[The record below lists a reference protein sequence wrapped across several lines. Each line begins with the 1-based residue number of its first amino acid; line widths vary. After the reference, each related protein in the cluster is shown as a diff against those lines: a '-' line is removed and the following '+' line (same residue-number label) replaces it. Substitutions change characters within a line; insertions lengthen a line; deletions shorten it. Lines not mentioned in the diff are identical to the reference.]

1 MAIIFPQSPYVNQT
15 YQSGNSTW
23 TWNGQQWD
31 LSAVNYVTAT
41 GLTNTLSLYATQ
53 AFVNTAL
60 TNSAS
65 VSVSDSTPSVTT
77 TGSLWFNST
86 DCSLYVYYKD
96 GTTNQWIQPAINL
109 YGSGSSGGGSSTVSA
124 ATTSQLGGVII
135 PAVGTSGIT
144 NSSGTIGLAVAD
156 TTQLGGVKVDGTTIT
171 INAGVISSVASLS
184 SLSDVNTTGA
194 ADGQVLKYSTTQSKW
209 IPAADLTGAGGSGI
223 GLTSLSVSVASPSGT
238 GTMSY
243 NNATG
248 VFTFTPPA
256 LSNYATTASLSAY
269 ATTASLSS
277 YATTASLSSYAL
289 ASSVTSLIPSQAS
302 NSGKYLTTN
311 GATLSWATITGTALS
326 ALSDVNISSVS
337 DGQVLKYN
345 AAQAKWT
352 PAADLTAN
360 GGGGVAL
367 TSFSV
372 STASA
377 GGNGGLAYDNTTGVF
392 TYTPP
397 FIVSYTLPT
406 ATVGTSSTGTL
417 GGVKV
422 DGTTITI
429 TNGVISGAQA
439 GVTSVVAGTG
449 YITANTSNGVVTIN
463 NTLTALN
470 SLADANALVT
480 NGTNHTID
488 KIAIQAAARFDVLFL
503 GNTAYTML
511 NFVSGNNPT
520 LYALSGTCIAFNL
533 QVIGHPFVLQ
543 TTGGV
548 DLDWTTTNTYG
559 TLVHVSTTGTV
570 SSGAGAMGKVTG
582 TLYWNITPAFAGT
595 VRYQCSL
602 HSAMRG
608 NIVVKNITSLA

>member
-1 MAIIFPQSPYVNQT
+1 MAILFPQSPYVNQT

-23 TWNGQQWD
+23 TWNGEQWD
-31 LSAVNYVTAT
+31 LSAGTYVTPT
-41 GLTNTLSLYATQ
+41 GLTTALSSYATQ
-53 AFVNTAL
+53 TFVNTAL

-109 YGSGSSGGGSSTVSA
+109 YGSGSSGGGTTTLSA

-144 NSSGTIGLAVAD
+144 NSSGTISLAVAD

-171 INAGVISSVASLS
+171 INAGVISSALSLS
-184 SLSDVNTTGA
+184 ALSDVNTSGA

-209 IPAADLTGAGGSGI
+209 IPASDLTGAGGSGI
-223 GLTSLSVSVASPSGT
+223 GLTSLSVSVGSPSGT

-256 LSNYATTASLSAY
+256 LSAYATTATLSTY

-277 YATTASLSSYAL
+277 YATTASLN
-289 ASSVTSLIPSQAS
+289 SLIPSQS
-302 NSGKYLTTN
+302 SHSGQYLTTN
-311 GATLSWATITGTALS
+311 GATLSWAAITSNTLS
-326 ALSDVNISSVS
+326 ALTDVNISTVS

-345 AAQAKWT
+345 SAQGKWT
-352 PAADLTAN
+352 PASDLTTN

-372 STASA
+372 STAAA
-377 GGNGGLAYDNTTGVF
+377 GGSGGLYYDNATGVF
-392 TYTPP
+392 TFTPP
-397 FIVSYTLPT
+397 FISVYTLPT

-429 TNGVISGAQA
+429 ANGVISGAQA
-439 GVTSVVAGTG
+439 GVTSVVSGTG
-449 YITANTSNGVVTIN
+449 YISVNTSNGVVTVS
-463 NTLTALN
+463 NTLTSLN
-470 SLADANALVT
+470 SLADANALVI
-480 NGTNHTID
+480 NGTNLTVD
-488 KIAIQAAARFDVLFL
+488 KIAIHAVACYDVLFL
-503 GNTAYTML
+503 GLTAYTML
-511 NFVSGNNPT
+511 NFASGNNPT
-520 LYALSGTCIAFNL
+520 IYALSGTCIAFNL
-533 QVIGHPFVLQ
+533 QVIGHPFALQ

-559 TLVHVSTTGTV
+559 TLVHVSTQGTV
-570 SSGAGAMGKVTG
+570 STGANAQGKVTG
-582 TLYWNITPAFAGT
+582 TLYWNITPGFSGT
-595 VRYQCSL
+595 VRYQCTL
-602 HSAMRG
+602 HAAMRG
-608 NIVVKNITSLA
+608 NIVVKSITSLV